1 MRIRLPRF
9 IRSFYFIST
18 VTFLIWMVFFDAND
32 FVTQYQ
38 MSKKLNDLE
47 TDKEYYVQK
56 IAEVQK
62 DRTELMSNPEL
73 LEKYARE
80 KYYMKRPTEEVFIL
94 VKKKPEKK

>member
-1 MRIRLPRF
+1 MRLRIPKF
-9 IRSFYFIST
+9 IKSFYFVAT
-18 VTFLIWMVFFDAND
+18 VIFLVWMVSFDAND

-47 TDKEYYVQK
+47 ADKEYYVQK
-56 IAEVQK
+56 ITEVEK

-80 KYYMKRPTEEVFIL
+80 KYFMKRPGEEVFIL
-94 VKKKPEKK
+94 VKKPVKK

>member
-1 MRIRLPRF
+1 MRIRLPKF

-18 VTFLIWMVFFDAND
+18 VTFLVWMVFFDSND
-32 FVTQYQ
+32 FMTQYQ

-47 TDKEYYVQK
+47 ADKEYYVQK

-94 VKKKPEKK
+94 VKKPKQK

>member
-1 MRIRLPRF
+1 MRIRLPKF

-18 VTFLIWMVFFDAND
+18 ITFLVWMFFFDSND
-32 FVTQYQ
+32 FMTQYQ

-80 KYYMKRPTEEVFIL
+80 KYYMKRPNEEVFIL
-94 VKKKPEKK
+94 VKKPKKK

>member
-1 MRIRLPRF
+1 MQIQLPRF

-18 VTFLIWMVFFDAND
+18 VTFLIWMVFFDSND
-32 FVTQYQ
+32 FMTQYQ

-47 TDKEYYVQK
+47 ADKEYYVQK

-80 KYYMKRPTEEVFIL
+80 KYYMKRPGEEVFIL
-94 VKKKPEKK
+94 VKKPKK

>member
-1 MRIRLPRF
+1 MRIRLPKF
-9 IRSFYFIST
+9 LKSFYFIT
-18 VTFLIWMVFFDAND
+18 TIIFLVWMFFFDAND
-32 FVTQYQ
+32 FITQYQ

-47 TDKEYYVQK
+47 EDKEYYVQK

-80 KYYMKRPTEEVFIL
+80 KYYMKRPGEEVFIL
-94 VKKKPEKK
+94 VKKPEKK

>member
-1 MRIRLPRF
+1 MF
-9 IRSFYFIST
+9 
-18 VTFLIWMVFFDAND
+18 FFDAND
-32 FVTQYQ
+32 FITQYQ

-47 TDKEYYVQK
+47 EDKEYYVQK

-80 KYYMKRPTEEVFIL
+80 KYYMKRPGEEVFIL
-94 VKKKPEKK
+94 VKKPEKK

>member
-1 MRIRLPRF
+1 MRIRLPKF
-9 IRSFYFIST
+9 IKSFYFLATLI
-18 VTFLIWMVFFDAND
+18 FLVWMVFFDAND

-47 TDKEYYVQK
+47 EDKEYYVQK

-80 KYYMKRPTEEVFIL
+80 KYYMKRPGEEVFIL
-94 VKKKPEKK
+94 VRKPEKK